1 MSTRIRLARAG
12 SKNRPFFR
20 IVVSDKRS
28 PRDGK
33 FIEKLGTYNPLLPKE
48 DENRVLF
55 DEERVKYWLSKGAT
69 PSYKMAIFLSKSNLV
84 EKPPI
89 PEQTKKHLPKVKKKE
104 GEDKKD
110 TAPKAEAKP
119 EEKPQEQAKPE
130 EKPKEEAPKAEAK
143 PEEKPQE
150 QAKSEEKTQEQTKPE
165 EKPKEQATK
174 DEAKSQEEPK
184 SENNSDK
191 KD

>member
-48 DENRVLF
+48 DESRVLF

-89 PEQTKKHLPKVKKKE
+89 PKQTKKHLPKVEKKGKE
-104 GEDKKD
+104 EDSKEPAKQ
-110 TAPKAEAKP
+110 TEAPKPDAKP
-119 EEKPQEQAKPE
+119 EEKLQKQANKKN
-130 EKPKEEAPKAEAK
+130 EK
-143 PEEKPQE
+143 
-150 QAKSEEKTQEQTKPE
+150 
-165 EKPKEQATK
+165 
-174 DEAKSQEEPK
+174 
-184 SENNSDK
+184 K
-191 KD
+191 K

>member
-33 FIEKLGTYNPLLPKE
+33 FIEKLGTYNPLLPKK
-48 DENRVLF
+48 DENRILF

-69 PSYKMAIFLSKSNLV
+69 PSYKMAIFLSKSNLI
-84 EKPPI
+84 EKPLVPQ
-89 PEQTKKHLPKVKKKE
+89 QTKKHLPKVKKKK
-104 GEDKKD
+104 GEEDSKEPAKQAKTDTIPEKKPQSE
-110 TAPKAEAKP
+110 TPKAD
-119 EEKPQEQAKPE
+119 AKPE
-130 EKPKEEAPKAEAK
+130 EKPKAE
-143 PEEKPQE
+143 
-150 QAKSEEKTQEQTKPE
+150 TKPE
-165 EKPKEQATK
+165 DSP
-174 DEAKSQEEPK
+174 
-184 SENNSDK
+184 DK

>member
-20 IVVSDKRS
+20 IVVSDKKS

-48 DENRVLF
+48 DENRILF

-89 PEQTKKHLPKVKKKE
+89 PKQTKKHLPKVKKKE
-104 GEDKKD
+104 AAGDAKSPEQK
-110 TAPKAEAKP
+110 TEAPKTEAKP
-119 EEKPQEQAKPE
+119 EEKPQA
-130 EKPKEEAPKAEAK
+130 EAPKTEAK
-143 PEEKPQE
+143 PEEKPQAE
-150 QAKSEEKTQEQTKPE
+150 APKTEAKPEENTKPE
-165 EKPKEQATK
+165 VDKE
-174 DEAKSQEEPK
+174 
-184 SENNSDK
+184 K

>member
-110 TAPKAEAKP
+110 AAPKVEPKPEEKPQEQAKP
-119 EEKPQEQAKPE
+119 EDKPQEQAKPE

-143 PEEKPQE
+143 PEEKP
-150 QAKSEEKTQEQTKPE
+150 KEE
-165 EKPKEQATK
+165 AIK
-174 DEAKSQEEPK
+174 DEAKPQEEPK

>member
-12 SKNRPFFR
+12 SKNRPFFK

-89 PEQTKKHLPKVKKKE
+89 PSPSFFFTFGRCFFVCSGIGGFSTKFDLLKKI
-104 GEDKKD
+104 
-110 TAPKAEAKP
+110 AIL
-119 EEKPQEQAKPE
+119 
-130 EKPKEEAPKAEAK
+130 
-143 PEEKPQE
+143 
-150 QAKSEEKTQEQTKPE
+150 
-165 EKPKEQATK
+165 
-174 DEAKSQEEPK
+174 
-184 SENNSDK
+184 
-191 KD
+191 

>member
-119 EEKPQEQAKPE
+119 EEKPQEQAKTE
-130 EKPKEEAPKAEAK
+130 EKPKEEAPKAEAN
-143 PEEKPQE
+143 
-150 QAKSEEKTQEQTKPE
+150 TE
-165 EKPKEQATK
+165 EKPKEEAIK
-174 DEAKSQEEPK
+174 DEAKPQEEPK

>member
-1 MSTRIRLARAG
+1 MSTRIRLAGAG

-143 PEEKPQE
+143 PEEKP
-150 QAKSEEKTQEQTKPE
+150 KEE
-165 EKPKEQATK
+165 AIK
-174 DEAKSQEEPK
+174 DEAKPQEEPK

>member
-20 IVVSDKRS
+20 IVVSDRRS

-48 DENRVLF
+48 DESRVLF
-55 DEERVKYWLSKGAT
+55 DEERIKYWLSKGAT
-69 PSYKMAIFLSKSNLV
+69 PSYKMAIFLSKLNLV

-89 PEQTKKHLPKVKKKE
+89 PQQTKKHLPKVKKKE
-104 GEDKKD
+104 GDNKE
-110 TAPKAEAKP
+110 APKQAEAPKTDAKP
-119 EEKPQEQAKPE
+119 EEKPQTET
-130 EKPKEEAPKAEAK
+130 PKADAK
-143 PEEKPQE
+143 PEEKPQTE
-150 QAKSEEKTQEQTKPE
+150 TPKQTEAPKADAKPE
-165 EKPKEQATK
+165 EKPQAET
-174 DEAKSQEEPK
+174 K
-184 SENNSDK
+184 SEDNPNK

>member
-89 PEQTKKHLPKVKKKE
+89 PKQTKKHLPKQKKK
-104 GEDKKD
+104 KD
-110 TAPKAEAKP
+110 DSKEVVSQKTPEAKETKP
-119 EEKPQEQAKPE
+119 EEKSQAE
-130 EKPKEEAPKAEAK
+130 ASKEE
-143 PEEKPQE
+143 
-150 QAKSEEKTQEQTKPE
+150 TKPE
-165 EKPKEQATK
+165 EKPKADPPE
-174 DEAKSQEEPK
+174 
-184 SENNSDK
+184 
-191 KD
+191 

>member
-69 PSYKMAIFLSKSNLV
+69 PSYKMAIFLSNSNLV
-84 EKPPI
+84 EKPPV
-89 PEQTKKHLPKVKKKE
+89 PVQTKKHLPKVKKKE

-143 PEEKPQE
+143 PEEKP
-150 QAKSEEKTQEQTKPE
+150 KEE
-165 EKPKEQATK
+165 AIK
-174 DEAKSQEEPK
+174 DEAKPQEEPK

>member
-104 GEDKKD
+104 EDSKEPAKQ
-110 TAPKAEAKP
+110 TQAPKVDSKPVEKSQAEAPKQDAKPEEKLQAEAKP
-119 EEKPQEQAKPE
+119 EDNVNK
-130 EKPKEEAPKAEAK
+130 KE
-143 PEEKPQE
+143 
-150 QAKSEEKTQEQTKPE
+150 
-165 EKPKEQATK
+165 
-174 DEAKSQEEPK
+174 
-184 SENNSDK
+184 
-191 KD
+191 

>member
-55 DEERVKYWLSKGAT
+55 YEERVKYWLSKGAT

-89 PEQTKKHLPKVKKKE
+89 PEQTKKHLTKVKKKE

-110 TAPKAEAKP
+110 AAPKVEAQP

-130 EKPKEEAPKAEAK
+130 EKPKE
-143 PEEKPQE
+143 
-150 QAKSEEKTQEQTKPE
+150 
-165 EKPKEQATK
+165 QATK
-174 DEAKSQEEPK
+174 DEAKPQEEPK

>member
-48 DENRVLF
+48 DENRILF

-69 PSYKMAIFLSKSNLV
+69 PSYKMAIFLSKTNLV

-89 PEQTKKHLPKVKKKE
+89 PKQTKKHLPKLKKKE
-104 GEDKKD
+104 GENKEAAKKQE
-110 TAPKAEAKP
+110 APKQDAKP
-119 EEKPQEQAKPE
+119 EEKPQQ
-130 EKPKEEAPKAEAK
+130 EAPKQDAK
-143 PEEKPQE
+143 PEEKPQ
-150 QAKSEEKTQEQTKPE
+150 QETKP
-165 EKPKEQATK
+165 ADNTG
-174 DEAKSQEEPK
+174 
-184 SENNSDK
+184 K

>member
-1 MSTRIRLARAG
+1 MSTRIRLSRAG
-12 SKNRPFFR
+12 SKNRPFFK

-48 DENRVLF
+48 DGNRVLF
-55 DEERVKYWLSKGAT
+55 NEERVKYWLSKGAT

-104 GEDKKD
+104 GKEDKKEPVKQAE
-110 TAPKAEAKP
+110 APKADAKP
-119 EEKPQEQAKPE
+119 EEKPQEE
-130 EKPKEEAPKAEAK
+130 
-143 PEEKPQE
+143 
-150 QAKSEEKTQEQTKPE
+150 S
-165 EKPKEQATK
+165 
-174 DEAKSQEEPK
+174 K
-184 SENNSDK
+184 SENSSDK

>member
-48 DENRVLF
+48 DESRVLF
-55 DEERVKYWLSKGAT
+55 DEERIKYWLSKGAT
-69 PSYKMAIFLSKSNLV
+69 PSYKMAIFLSKLNLV

-89 PEQTKKHLPKVKKKE
+89 PQQTKKHLPKVKKKE
-104 GEDKKD
+104 RDSKEAPKQAE
-110 TAPKAEAKP
+110 APKADAKP
-119 EEKPQEQAKPE
+119 EEKPQA
-130 EKPKEEAPKAEAK
+130 EAPKADAK
-143 PEEKPQE
+143 PEEKPQ
-150 QAKSEEKTQEQTKPE
+150 AGTKSEDNP
-165 EKPKEQATK
+165 
-174 DEAKSQEEPK
+174 
-184 SENNSDK
+184 NK

>member
-1 MSTRIRLARAG
+1 MSTRIRLSRAG
-12 SKNRPFFR
+12 SKNRPFFK

-69 PSYKMAIFLSKSNLV
+69 PSYKMAIFLSKSNLM

-89 PEQTKKHLPKVKKKE
+89 PKQTKKHLPKVKKKE
-104 GEDKKD
+104 EDSKEPAKQ
-110 TAPKAEAKP
+110 TKPPKIDSKSEEKPQAETSKQEDKP
-119 EEKPQEQAKPE
+119 EEKPQ
-130 EKPKEEAPKAEAK
+130 AEAK
-143 PEEKPQE
+143 PE
-150 QAKSEEKTQEQTKPE
+150 
-165 EKPKEQATK
+165 
-174 DEAKSQEEPK
+174 D
-184 SENNSDK
+184 NVDK
-191 KD
+191 KE

>member
-20 IVVSDKRS
+20 IVVSDRRS

-33 FIEKLGTYNPLLPKE
+33 FIEKLGTYNPLLSKE

-55 DEERVKYWLSKGAT
+55 DEERIKYWLSKGAT

-89 PEQTKKHLPKVKKKE
+89 PQQTKKHLPKVKKKE
-104 GEDKKD
+104 GDNKE
-110 TAPKAEAKP
+110 APKQAEASKTDAKP
-119 EEKPQEQAKPE
+119 EEKPQT
-130 EKPKEEAPKAEAK
+130 EAPKADAK
-143 PEEKPQE
+143 PEEKPQTE
-150 QAKSEEKTQEQTKPE
+150 TPKQTEAPKADAKPE
-165 EKPKEQATK
+165 EKPQVET
-174 DEAKSQEEPK
+174 K
-184 SENNSDK
+184 SEDNPNK

>member
-48 DENRVLF
+48 DQNRVLF

-69 PSYKMAIFLSKSNLV
+69 PSYKMAIFLSKSNLY
-84 EKPPI
+84 EKPPV
-89 PEQTKKHLPKVKKKE
+89 PKQTKKHLPKVKKKE
-104 GEDKKD
+104 GDSAE
-110 TAPKAEAKP
+110 APKQEAKP
-119 EEKPQEQAKPE
+119 EEKPQA
-130 EKPKEEAPKAEAK
+130 EAPKQEAK
-143 PEEKPQE
+143 PEEKPQADNKPADN
-150 QAKSEEKTQEQTKPE
+150 QEK
-165 EKPKEQATK
+165 KE
-174 DEAKSQEEPK
+174 
-184 SENNSDK
+184 
-191 KD
+191 

>member
-55 DEERVKYWLSKGAT
+55 DEERIKYWLSKGAT

-89 PEQTKKHLPKVKKKE
+89 PQQTKKHLVFLF
-104 GEDKKD
+104 
-110 TAPKAEAKP
+110 
-119 EEKPQEQAKPE
+119 
-130 EKPKEEAPKAEAK
+130 
-143 PEEKPQE
+143 
-150 QAKSEEKTQEQTKPE
+150 
-165 EKPKEQATK
+165 
-174 DEAKSQEEPK
+174 
-184 SENNSDK
+184 
-191 KD
+191 

>member
-104 GEDKKD
+104 GDDKKD
-110 TAPKAEAKP
+110 TAPKADANP

-143 PEEKPQE
+143 PEEKP
-150 QAKSEEKTQEQTKPE
+150 KEE
-165 EKPKEQATK
+165 AIK
-174 DEAKSQEEPK
+174 DEAKPQEEPK

>member
-1 MSTRIRLARAG
+1 MSTRIRLSRAG
-12 SKNRPFFR
+12 SKNRPFFK

-48 DENRVLF
+48 DGNRVLF

-69 PSYKMAIFLSKSNLV
+69 PSYKMAIFLSKLNLV

-89 PEQTKKHLPKVKKKE
+89 PQQTKKHLPKVKKKE
-104 GEDKKD
+104 GDSKE
-110 TAPKAEAKP
+110 APKQAEEQKTDVKPEEKSQAEATKQETKP
-119 EEKPQEQAKPE
+119 EEKPQVE
-130 EKPKEEAPKAEAK
+130 
-143 PEEKPQE
+143 
-150 QAKSEEKTQEQTKPE
+150 TKPE
-165 EKPKEQATK
+165 
-174 DEAKSQEEPK
+174 D
-184 SENNSDK
+184 NSDK

>member
-20 IVVSDKRS
+20 IVVSDKKS

-48 DENRVLF
+48 DENRILF

-119 EEKPQEQAKPE
+119 EEKP
-130 EKPKEEAPKAEAK
+130 KEEAI
-143 PEEKPQE
+143 
-150 QAKSEEKTQEQTKPE
+150 
-165 EKPKEQATK
+165 K
-174 DEAKSQEEPK
+174 DEAKPQEEPK

>member
-110 TAPKAEAKP
+110 AAPKAEAKS

-143 PEEKPQE
+143 PEEKP
-150 QAKSEEKTQEQTKPE
+150 KEE
-165 EKPKEQATK
+165 AIK
-174 DEAKSQEEPK
+174 DEAKPQEEPK

>member
-89 PEQTKKHLPKVKKKE
+89 PEQTKKHLPKVKKKKV
-104 GEDKKD
+104 EDSKEPAKQAQ
-110 TAPKAEAKP
+110 APKADAKPVEKLQAEAKP
-119 EEKPQEQAKPE
+119 E
-130 EKPKEEAPKAEAK
+130 
-143 PEEKPQE
+143 
-150 QAKSEEKTQEQTKPE
+150 
-165 EKPKEQATK
+165 
-174 DEAKSQEEPK
+174 D
-184 SENNSDK
+184 NVDK
-191 KD
+191 KE